1 MRLEALLSQPRTVPD
16 APALAT
22 QWMETFGQPD
32 HSIDPSG
39 LAQGVIAEPAL
50 AQSLIT
56 QSNAIGATE
65 SHHAATVAEAMRN
78 LGVSRSRALVLGAL
92 LRQSLGRQSQ
102 PDAGSG
108 AGTGTGTAAVG
119 AVESAVATEA
129 AQKWSQFWRYSFNTA
144 RLARFIA
151 KPVGVD
157 LNLAFTVGMVHAV
170 GEVMMHAGMPE
181 AMRTLDANVS
191 PLAIKRAETEFQTF
205 GYTYA
210 EVGAALARHWRFP
223 TDIANAIAFQREPF
237 DADRYAP
244 IAGVIH
250 MAAWRARAAELGQ
263 TRIDLIHTYPDEV
276 GEVLELDP
284 DLLMD
289 DLGGMLSTPWSL

>member
-1 MRLEALLSQPRTVPD
+1 MRLEALLKQPRTVPD

-22 QWMETFGQPD
+22 QWIETFGQPD
-32 HSIDPSG
+32 HSIDPSA
-39 LAQGVIAEPAL
+39 LAQGVIAEHAL
-50 AQSLIT
+50 AQTLVT

-65 SHHAATVAEAMRN
+65 SHNAATVAEAMRN
-78 LGVSRSRALVLGAL
+78 LGVSRSRAIVLGAL
-92 LRQSLGRQSQ
+92 LRQSLGRQNQTDES
-102 PDAGSG
+102 
-108 AGTGTGTAAVG
+108 AGTGSAGGAGDAAV
-119 AVESAVATEA
+119 AAEA

-144 RLARFIA
+144 RLARFVA

-170 GEVMMHAGMPE
+170 GEVVMHAGMPD
-181 AMRTLDANVS
+181 AMRTLDAKVS
-191 PLAIKRAETEFQTF
+191 PLAIKRAEAEFHAF

-223 TDIANAIAFQREPF
+223 ADIANAIAFQREPF

-276 GEVLELDP
+276 GEVLQLDP

-289 DLGGMLSTPWSL
+289 GLGGMLSTPWSL